1 MTLWVLDT
9 AHVSLFQRRHP
20 AVVEQLRL
28 RKDSEF
34 ATTIVTYEEQMQG
47 WLAVIRRSPTP
58 ETLIRDY
65 GKLASARRFFEE
77 MQVLDFTAAAAVVYA
92 ELLGQ
97 KLRVGTQDLR
107 IAAIVLSIEAVLVT
121 RNRQDF
127 ERVSGLQIEDWSSG

>member
-1 MTLWVLDT
+1 MALWVLDT
-9 AHVSLFQRRHP
+9 DHVSLFQRRHL

-47 WLAVIRRSPTP
+47 WLAVIRRSQAP
-58 ETLIRDY
+58 EALIRDY
-65 GKLASARRFFEE
+65 SKLASARRFFEE
-77 MQVLDFTAAAAVVYA
+77 MQVLDFTGEAALVYA
-92 ELLGQ
+92 KLLGQ

-107 IAAIVLSIEAVLVT
+107 IAAIALSVGAVLVT

-127 ERVSGLQIEDWSSG
+127 ERVSGLKIEDWSSG